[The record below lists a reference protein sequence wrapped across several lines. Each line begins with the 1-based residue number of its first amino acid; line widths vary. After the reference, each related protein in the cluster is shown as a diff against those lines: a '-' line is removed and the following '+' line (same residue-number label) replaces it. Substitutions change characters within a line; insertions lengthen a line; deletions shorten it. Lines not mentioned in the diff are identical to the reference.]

1 MFGGLCAAEQQQHQ
15 HGELVRQ
22 RNGAVHCMP
31 LAVGK
36 FARVDPRTSWY
47 QYAVNSIL
55 RLNRKMILVAMVCGV
70 LFGSNGCAPSGC
82 GGKTAI
88 SVGSSPDSD
97 CMSIQAAIKCIPNRM

>member
-47 QYAVNSIL
+47 YAVIIDLGDRKIENDSCCDGVRGSL
-55 RLNRKMILVAMVCGV
+55 REQRVRA
-70 LFGSNGCAPSGC
+70 
-82 GGKTAI
+82 
-88 SVGSSPDSD
+88 
-97 CMSIQAAIKCIPNRM
+97 